1 MRQVAPTARRILI
14 GIAMLAGVSQALGS
28 ESSTV
33 ITLTPP
39 RAALAQEA
47 LWLKLT
53 VGVLP
58 RGALLRI
65 NREDGRPVGSVAP
78 HGGTAALI
86 PQDYTLALPNDI
98 VADGAVRL
106 RLQMRTSDGN
116 LRAPTPKEVL
126 GTELVYVPADRR

>member
-1 MRQVAPTARRILI
+1 MRRVAPIARRILV
-14 GIAMLAGVSQALGS
+14 GMAMLAWVSQALGS

-47 LWLKLT
+47 LWLKVT

-86 PQDYTLALPNDI
+86 PQDYTLALPKDI
-98 VADGAVRL
+98 VADGTVRL

-126 GTELVYVPADRR
+126 GTELVYVPADR

>member
-1 MRQVAPTARRILI
+1 MRRDAPIARRILV
-14 GIAMLAGVSQALGS
+14 GMAMLASVSQALGS

-47 LWLKLT
+47 LWLKVT

-65 NREDGRPVGSVAP
+65 NRGDGRSVGSVAP

-86 PQDYTLALPNDI
+86 PQDYTLALPKDI
-98 VADGAVRL
+98 VADGTVRL
-106 RLQMRTSDGN
+106 LLQMRTSDGN

-126 GTELVYVPADRR
+126 GTELVYVPADR

>member
-1 MRQVAPTARRILI
+1 MRRGAPATRRIVI
-14 GIAMLAGVSQALGS
+14 GMAMLAWVGRAVGS
-28 ESSTV
+28 ESSAV

-47 LWLKLT
+47 LWLKVT
-53 VGVLP
+53 VGALP

-78 HGGTAALI
+78 HGDTAALI
-86 PQDYTLALPNDI
+86 PQDYTLALPKDI
-98 VADGAVRL
+98 VADGTVRL

-116 LRAPTPKEVL
+116 LRGPTPKEVL
-126 GTELVYVPADRR
+126 GTELVYVPADR

>member
-1 MRQVAPTARRILI
+1 MRRVAPIARRILV
-14 GIAMLAGVSQALGS
+14 GMAMLAGVGQALGS

-47 LWLKLT
+47 LWLKVT

-65 NREDGRPVGSVAP
+65 NREDGRSVGSVAP

-86 PQDYTLALPNDI
+86 PQDYTLALPKDI
-98 VADGAVRL
+98 VVDGTVRL
-106 RLQMRTSDGN
+106 HLQMRTSDGN

-126 GTELVYVPADRR
+126 GTELVYVPADR